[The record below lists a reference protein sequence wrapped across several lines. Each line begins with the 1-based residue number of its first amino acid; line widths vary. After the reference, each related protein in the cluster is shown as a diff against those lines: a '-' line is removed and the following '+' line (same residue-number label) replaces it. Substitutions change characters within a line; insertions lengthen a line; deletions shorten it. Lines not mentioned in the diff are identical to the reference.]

1 MTHIN
6 HNDITIDNGPI
17 VRRNNLSI
25 VPNSYVNPTIKEEST
40 ATTSEY
46 VNPVKK
52 AHTDSY
58 IDRQVKKSGI
68 DRNDEKSELVSAVK
82 GRERKKTVKYDI

>member
-1 MTHIN
+1 M
-6 HNDITIDNGPI
+6 
-17 VRRNNLSI
+17 
-25 VPNSYVNPTIKEEST
+25 
-40 ATTSEY
+40 Y

-52 AHTDSY
+52 AHADSY